1 MLIHHD
7 FWRPIL
13 VQEVV
18 LNIGWKLTGWYQYSF
33 LKYFSMIN
41 LVKFLFIVKYCWKN
55 FFQNK
60 DFWICVPFGN
70 SLFHLNEY
78 QIWKTEIIFFPFV
91 THIMHSCKAA
101 HAFTS
106 SLTCFPLI
114 NNFCHFFVFLIK
126 KSSFLKSRIYL
137 LLNLQY
143 FFFKGGFFFS
153 WVHID
158 ISWF

>member
-1 MLIHHD
+1 M
-7 FWRPIL
+7 
-13 VQEVV
+13 
-18 LNIGWKLTGWYQYSF
+18 
-33 LKYFSMIN
+33 
-41 LVKFLFIVKYCWKN
+41 FIVKYCWKN

-70 SLFHLNEY
+70 SLFHLNEC
-78 QIWKTEIIFFPFV
+78 QIWKIGRIFVPFV

-114 NNFCHFFVFLIK
+114 NKFCHFFCIFKL

-143 FFFKGGFFFS
+143 FFFKDGFFFFS
-153 WVHID
+153 STHWWKLVLRKHCNGNLPTLLLLK
-158 ISWF
+158 FRR